1 MSRLPNILFLMN
13 DHQLHYRHGWDF
25 GMPIQRPNFDRLA
38 AGGVQFNRAYT
49 VCPLCTPARRSILTS
64 LYPHT
69 HGQLQNRPSTPI
81 RNETYLTKLREQ
93 SYRNFYFGKWHA
105 GSGMASDFGCEG
117 FLLPG
122 YGNPY
127 LSAEYKTY
135 LQKRDLSHPMI
146 EVERDFAHTNRQ
158 SQNAPYKQADPNGCW
173 EHMSGIMHADDD
185 AHEAFFLANLA
196 CDQLRQLATSDDAE
210 PFALRVDFWSPHQPY
225 FPTQRFADMY
235 EPAEIQQY
243 PSFDDDLS
251 DKPTTY
257 LRELNYPIGDED
269 GKLIRPNPLPWSA
282 WQKVIAR
289 AYAQISL
296 VDAAGGRIL
305 DTLDELGLA
314 DNTLVI
320 WTSDHGDALASH
332 GGHFNKGCYL
342 PEEVL
347 RIPLAVRYPKKIQA
361 GQRSDVLVSNL
372 DFAPTMLEAAGTTF
386 SHSIDGQSLLP
397 LLRGEGVER
406 EALVCET
413 NGHDDDTIGRTLITS
428 RYKYIA
434 TKNDRHELY
443 DLEVDRYE
451 LSNLIESAAH
461 AAILRDM
468 QAKLNHIQHQTR
480 DPETELL

>member
-1 MSRLPNILFLMN
+1 MKKRPNILFMMN
-13 DHQLHYRHGWDF
+13 DHQLHYRHGWDA
-25 GMPIQRPNFDRLA
+25 GVPIQRPNFDRLA

-81 RNETYLTKLREQ
+81 HNETYLTKLAEQ
-93 SYRNFYFGKWHA
+93 GYRNFYFGKWHA
-105 GSGMASDFGCEG
+105 GSGTTADFGCEG
-117 FLLPG
+117 YSLAG

-135 LQKRDLSHPMI
+135 LQKRALAPPVI
-146 EVERDFAHTNRQ
+146 EVERDFAHGIRQ
-158 SQNAPYKQADPNGCW
+158 SQNVSYQQSDPNGCW
-173 EHMSGIMHADDD
+173 EHMSGIMQADDD

-196 CDQLRQLATSDDAE
+196 CDQLRQLAKSDSAE

-225 FPTQRFADMY
+225 FPTPRFAEMY
-235 EPAEIQQY
+235 DPADIPQY

-257 LRELNYPIGDED
+257 LRELNYPIGDEA
-269 GKLIRPNPLPWSA
+269 GNLIRPNPLSWPA
-282 WQKVIAR
+282 WQKVLAR

-305 DTLDELGLA
+305 DALDELGLA

-320 WTSDHGDALASH
+320 WTADHGDALASH

-347 RIPLAVRYPKKIQA
+347 RIPLAIRYPEQIPA
-361 GQRSDVLVSNL
+361 GHQSDALVSNL
-372 DFAPTMLEAAGTTF
+372 DFAPTMLDAAGTAF
-386 SHSIDGQSLLP
+386 SQSVDGQSLMP
-397 LLRGEGVER
+397 LLCGEGDGR

-413 NGHDDDTIGRTLITS
+413 NGHDDDVIGRTLITS

-443 DLEVDRYE
+443 DLEADPYE
-451 LSNLIESAAH
+451 LNNLIPSTAH
-461 AAILRDM
+461 ATILSDV
-468 QAKLNHIQHQTR
+468 QAQLNQIQHQTH
-480 DPETELL
+480 DPEIELL